1 MKIVE
6 GIGFAIPINLTKTTL
21 ESLEKEGTVK
31 RPMLGVQL
39 LDVERITDAVRNQ
52 LKLPKEITNGAVLG
66 NISDQSPAQI
76 GGLQRYDIVIVLDEQ
91 KIENVTQFRKYLYEK
106 KKLGEPMKVTV
117 YRNGEKVI
125 KTVKLTDQTRAI

>member
-1 MKIVE
+1 LKIVE